1 MTYKE
6 ELEKLR
12 QKKQLASEKEAS
24 ATKEHLEKLRGRRDG
39 LLEHLKLQAADLERV
54 QIDLNESTGTITLR
68 APPPSPNYIC
78 INVDSDRYRLH
89 TAAGTNPT
97 QTASSKNARTR
108 DDIDKYV
115 LAFLERETG

>member
-24 ATKEHLEKLRGRRDG
+24 VTKEHLEKLRVRRDG
-39 LLEHLKLQAADLERV
+39 LLEHLKLQTADLVGV
-54 QIDLNESTGTITLR
+54 QVDLNESTGTITLR
-68 APPPSPNYIC
+68 APPSPNYIC

-115 LAFLERETG
+115 LAFLERETS

>member
-39 LLEHLKLQAADLERV
+39 LLEHLKLQTADLVGV
-54 QIDLNESTGTITLR
+54 QVDLNESTGTITLR
-68 APPPSPNYIC
+68 APPSPNYIC
-78 INVDSDRYRLH
+78 INVDWIDIVSTR
-89 TAAGTNPT
+89 P
-97 QTASSKNARTR
+97 QEQIPPKPQARKTL
-108 DDIDKYV
+108 V
-115 LAFLERETG
+115 PAMT

>member
-24 ATKEHLEKLRGRRDG
+24 VTKEHLEKLRVRRDG
-39 LLEHLKLQAADLERV
+39 LLEHLKLQTADLVGV
-54 QIDLNESTGTITLR
+54 QVDLNESTGTITLR
-68 APPPSPNYIC
+68 APPSPNYIC
-78 INVDSDRYRLH
+78 SNVDSDRYRLH
-89 TAAGTNPT
+89 TAAETNPT

>member
-6 ELEKLR
+6 
-12 QKKQLASEKEAS
+12 
-24 ATKEHLEKLRGRRDG
+24 
-39 LLEHLKLQAADLERV
+39 KLQAADLEGV
-54 QIDLNESTGTITLR
+54 QIDLNESTGTITLQ